1 MIVEN
6 LVNTILDFVIGM
18 IDIILLPIDLLISS
32 VLPSL
37 SVAFSHISIFLNY
50 ILSSISW
57 VLSCFG
63 LSDFILSFIIAY
75 YIFKLTY
82 PLIVYTIKLAIKWYN
97 ALKF

>member
-1 MIVEN
+1 MIEN
-6 LVNTILDFVIGM
+6 TVNIILDFVIGM
-18 IDIILLPIDLLISS
+18 VDIILLPIDLLISS

-37 SVAFSHISIFLNY
+37 SVAFSHISLFFNY
-50 ILSSISW
+50 ILSSVAW
-57 VLSCFG
+57 VISCFG

-82 PLIVYTIKLAIKWYN
+82 PLIVYSVKLAVKWYN